1 MLHFK
6 EFSAWVTIDGAPAE
20 ELGVEVSKDSNMVT
34 CWIQSE
40 EGKAFEIN
48 ANDNKRTTATTI
60 DFYVDGKKIPY
71 GKILHPQSRN
81 KTPCK
86 KKGFRISPELVK
98 RFEFGRLN
106 ITGVHKEF
114 SHPPMLNGVKSL
126 DDDDAVTGS
135 ASQEVGEIKVTVVR
149 TRVVCRKPA
158 GGRERIP
165 ELPPEAVFHEKSK
178 KGVLGAHQTRYAHYP
193 LLVHRLQIRQ
203 RHSFLK
209 ADACSAK
216 IMGPLSPFFA
226 FGIGHYPPP
235 SLKRPGPS
243 TSQAEPGDAIEIS
256 DDDDSD
262 ELERLR
268 ARVKELEA
276 QRPQKKVKREPK
288 VKAEIRH
295 EAIKAFIDLT

>member
-20 ELGVEVSKDSNMVT
+20 ELGVEVSKDSNTVT

-71 GKILHPQSRN
+71 GKVLHPQSRN

-106 ITGVHKEF
+106 IT
-114 SHPPMLNGVKSL
+114 

-178 KGVLGAHQTRYAHYP
+178 KGVLGAHQTSKDYGAIVAIFRFRY
-193 LLVHRLQIRQ
+193 R
-203 RHSFLK
+203 
-209 ADACSAK
+209 
-216 IMGPLSPFFA
+216 PLSVLQA
-226 FGIGHYPPP
+226 HGIIQPPP

>member
-165 ELPPEAVFHEKSK
+165 ELPPEAVCTLPLVGSSATNQTETFVPKGRCVFSK
-178 KGVLGAHQTRYAHYP
+178 DYGAIVAIFRFRY
-193 LLVHRLQIRQ
+193 R
-203 RHSFLK
+203 
-209 ADACSAK
+209 
-216 IMGPLSPFFA
+216 PLSVLQA
-226 FGIGHYPPP
+226 HGIIQPPP